1 MGDQR
6 ADNPIAPLAA
16 LAPGGESDR
25 TGALVLG
32 YRRPAPP
39 ARKYAA
45 VVRAIMVALAVI
57 AIHLAALCLLNP
69 VLAVREWLG
78 GGVLGT
84 PFAPINTALSQ
95 TDIQH
100 RYLYEA
106 LAYLG
111 LFLLTQWWFL
121 SPRGSWRIRL
131 SLEGPPPRRAAL
143 AAGFIG
149 MLLSI
154 GLLAT
159 LMELPGW
166 WLKLTAGGA
175 IQTPQRFATLWPVM
189 AVIWGAWALV
199 FHFYWR
205 SLDRY
210 TALRRVFR
218 WLLAGT
224 ILEMLVA
231 APAHA
236 IIVWRRGD
244 ECYCERGTWTG
255 VAFGCTAAVWF
266 FGPGAYLLFLR
277 EKRRRVQLI

>member
-1 MGDQR
+1 MPDEP
-6 ADNPIAPLAA
+6 ASDAPVSVTTLSASREA
-16 LAPGGESDR
+16 E
-25 TGALVLG
+25 GAVILG

-45 VVRAIMVALAVI
+45 AVRVVMVALAVI
-57 AIHLAALCLLNP
+57 AIHAAALCLLNP
-69 VLAVREWLG
+69 ALAAREWLG

-84 PFAPINTALSQ
+84 PFAPINTSLGE
-95 TDIQH
+95 DRIQQI
-100 RYLYEA
+100 YLYEA
-106 LAYLG
+106 LAYFA

-131 SLEGPPPRRAAL
+131 SLDGPPPRRAAL

-159 LMELPGW
+159 LMEIPGW

-175 IQTPQRFATLWPVM
+175 IRTPQHFAVMWPVM
-189 AVIWGAWALV
+189 AILWVGWAIV
-199 FHFYWR
+199 FHLYWR

-224 ILEMLVA
+224 VLEMLIA

-236 IIVWRRGD
+236 IIVSRRGN

-255 VAFGCTAAVWF
+255 IAFGCTAAFWF
-266 FGPGAYLLFLR
+266 FGPGAFLLFLR
-277 EKRRRVQLI
+277 EKRRRERLI